1 MKLNKFFKY
10 GVLLSTALVA
20 TSCGDSYLDEQ
31 PRGDLS
37 EEAVR
42 DVMAKDPDQINAFVN
57 GAFMNLY
64 NGGQYATNHDVY
76 GFYCWRLATDL
87 MVDDIAFTRNIQ
99 WFSYD
104 YQLDNRLYNYR
115 RVVATWRELYQ
126 VIDNANNI
134 ITLMKPGEGE
144 TVTETFNRKVLGQA
158 YGLRG
163 LCYYWLINLY
173 QQPYAEGRE
182 QLGVPIKTEDEYLMG
197 RNTVGQVYDLICSD
211 CETALAY
218 FDGLGMPSN
227 KSDLC
232 EYSVA
237 GIYANVLMQMGDYN
251 KAKTMAVKATQGGPL
266 NGSQLLDGMNSLSMD
281 EALWGYAVNSEN
293 TNYYACFGS
302 HMDTYMIGYGGNVGY
317 RKEGAQW
324 LVDKIAD
331 TDIRKGWFGYKEE
344 YNLLGVDFSYEKNLG
359 FLPYLQNKFRDV
371 YLTTE
376 GAMGPFESD
385 YIWMRSAEFW
395 FVAAEAAYLAG
406 DQAEASRFLNTIMVT
421 RDPQYAFNGT
431 GDELYEE
438 ICLQKRIE
446 TWGEGV
452 RFNDA
457 RRRNE
462 FIQRSLSV
470 NHANAQ
476 LAPLGAVDYSA
487 RSYKM
492 IYQIPSV
499 ELENNPEIPSSDQN
513 P

>member
-42 DVMAKDPDQINAFVN
+42 DVMAKDPNQINAFVN

-64 NGGQYATNHDVY
+64 NGGQYASNHDVY

-126 VIDNANNI
+126 VIDNVNNI

-251 KAKTMAVKATQGGPL
+251 KAKNM
-266 NGSQLLDGMNSLSMD
+266 SLI
-281 EALWGYAVNSEN
+281 N
-293 TNYYACFGS
+293 
-302 HMDTYMIGYGGNVGY
+302 I
-317 RKEGAQW
+317 
-324 LVDKIAD
+324 
-331 TDIRKGWFGYKEE
+331 
-344 YNLLGVDFSYEKNLG
+344 
-359 FLPYLQNKFRDV
+359 
-371 YLTTE
+371 
-376 GAMGPFESD
+376 
-385 YIWMRSAEFW
+385 
-395 FVAAEAAYLAG
+395 
-406 DQAEASRFLNTIMVT
+406 
-421 RDPQYAFNGT
+421 
-431 GDELYEE
+431 
-438 ICLQKRIE
+438 
-446 TWGEGV
+446 
-452 RFNDA
+452 
-457 RRRNE
+457 
-462 FIQRSLSV
+462 
-470 NHANAQ
+470 
-476 LAPLGAVDYSA
+476 
-487 RSYKM
+487 
-492 IYQIPSV
+492 
-499 ELENNPEIPSSDQN
+499 
-513 P
+513 